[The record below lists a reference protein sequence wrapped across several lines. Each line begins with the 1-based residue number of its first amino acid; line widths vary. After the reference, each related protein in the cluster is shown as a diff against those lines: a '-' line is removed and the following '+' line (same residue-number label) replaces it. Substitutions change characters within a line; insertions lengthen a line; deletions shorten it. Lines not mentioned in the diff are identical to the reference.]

1 MGISHEDFM
10 AQTRAFEQLLSENNR
25 LKQAIGCKR
34 KFTDEVCE
42 KNSNLNAETKQLQA
56 ENKDLMERIELAVGY
71 LPESP
76 DKALSFLKPEQK
88 Q

>member
-1 MGISHEDFM
+1 MSISLEAFM
-10 AQTRAFEQLLSENNR
+10 AQTRAFE
-25 LKQAIGCKR
+25 
-34 KFTDEVCE
+34 
-42 KNSNLNAETKQLQA
+42 QLQA

-76 DKALSFLKPEQK
+76 DKALSFLKPEQE